1 MMATATEVEQYREQF
16 QANASAL
23 PGCEHKWVAE
33 LRDGA
38 LARFTELG
46 FPSLRE
52 EAWKYTDV
60 RPIVRKRF
68 QIAAFTD
75 PAPEKGIDLERWTI
89 TGLACHRMVFIDGRY
104 HAALSGPDLHDE
116 EGLELKCLSQA
127 LNDDPDSVR
136 QEIQHGD
143 DHSLAFEL
151 FNSAFMSDGTVI
163 RIRDQVVVE
172 RPIHLIYIS
181 RHRAQAVAYN
191 IRNIIIGGKNSRA
204 TVIESYVGEDDSNNF
219 TNSITRVVMHPEAH
233 LDHYKFQSESQASYH
248 IGQLRAL
255 QHNDSCLRSYSI
267 ALGGRLA
274 RTDITTLLSGENARA
289 EMFGIYLPH
298 GRQHIDHHTL
308 ADHRSPNCVSN
319 EHYRGVINDH
329 GRAVFN
335 GKVIVRPGAE
345 KTDARQEN
353 HNLML
358 SDDGEVDTKP
368 ELEIYADDVK
378 CSHGATIGQVD
389 QDALFYLRARG
400 IDMKTANQLLTHAF
414 LKEPLAAVDI
424 AELKTWINSAINRRL
439 PYKNTFEEAL

>member
-1 MMATATEVEQYREQF
+1 MMATATAVEQYREQF

-23 PGCEHKWVAE
+23 PGCGHKWVAE

-46 FPSLRE
+46 FPSIRE

-60 RPIVRKRF
+60 RPIVRKNF

-75 PAPEKGIDLERWTI
+75 PAPETGIDLERWTI
-89 TGLACHRMVFIDGRY
+89 AGLDCHRMVFIDGRY
-104 HAALSGPDLHDE
+104 HAALSEADLHE

-127 LNDDPDSVR
+127 LNDDPDSVHS
-136 QEIQHGD
+136 EIQEDH

-151 FNSAFMSDGTVI
+151 FNSAFMSDGAVI
-163 RIRDQVVVE
+163 RIREQVVVE
-172 RPIHLIYIS
+172 RPIHLIFIS
-181 RHRAQAVAYN
+181 RHRAQAVTSN
-191 IRNIIIGGKNSRA
+191 IRNIIICGKHSRA
-204 TVIESYVGEDDSNNF
+204 TVIESYVGDDDSNNF
-219 TNSITRVVMHPEAH
+219 TNSVTRIVMQPEAH
-233 LDHYKFQSESQASYH
+233 LGHYKIQSESETSYH
-248 IGQLRAL
+248 IGQLHAR

-289 EMFGIYLPH
+289 DMLGIYLPH
-298 GRQHIDHHTL
+298 GKQHIDHHTL

-329 GRAVFN
+329 GRSVFN

-400 IDMKTANQLLTHAF
+400 IDMETANQLLTHAF
-414 LKEPLAAVDI
+414 LKEPLAAVVNS
-424 AELKTWINSAINRRL
+424 ELKAWINNAVNRRL
-439 PYKNTFEEAL
+439 PHKKTLEEAL